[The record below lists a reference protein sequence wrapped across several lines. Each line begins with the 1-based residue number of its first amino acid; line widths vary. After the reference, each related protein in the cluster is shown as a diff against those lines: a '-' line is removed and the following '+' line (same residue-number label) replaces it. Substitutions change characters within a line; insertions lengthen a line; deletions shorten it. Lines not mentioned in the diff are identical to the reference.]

1 MATKPKVKRNT
12 SGLIPFVKGQS
23 GNPKGHPKGLQNR
36 STVAKRWLTTSESFT
51 NPITGIKE
59 VLTQEDIVTLAQI
72 KEARKGNTNA
82 YRALL
87 DSAHGQPRQTIDLE
101 SESGIGPTI
110 IVMDEK
116 TRKNLE
122 KIK

>member
-1 MATKPKVKRNT
+1 MPNPENLKPAWK
-12 SGLIPFVKGQS
+12 KGES
-23 GNPKGHPKGLQNR
+23 GNPDGKPKGALNR
-36 STVAKRWLTTSESFT
+36 STIARKWLETGEPFK
-51 NPITGIKE
+51 NPITGQE
-59 VLTQEDIVTLAQI
+59 EFLSQEDIITLSQI

-87 DSAHGQPRQTIDLE
+87 DSAHGQAKQTIDVE
-101 SESGIGPTI
+101 GDGVGPTI
-110 IVMDEK
+110 IVLDEK